1 MKKCMTLAY
10 ISILIGSALAGCT
23 QDNPD
28 NPGNAVSDSKAIMF
42 APNTVYTRS
51 GDITSSN
58 LDKFQVYAYT
68 ETGTNP
74 TLFMD
79 NVTVSRTS
87 SNTWVYSP
95 LEYWPTVPV
104 DFFAFAPAG
113 NWAGAHGPFGT
124 LTPYTD
130 YPGDTDLVYAVS
142 RDNTG
147 NTNGQ
152 NAQVILNFRH
162 ALSKV
167 CINLSSS
174 DENIEVKVSNVVM
187 VNILT
192 DGIFHFPSLSTSPLS
207 TDTNSVCSWTDL
219 KSNATYIFHTSQTPS
234 ERITLT
240 TTPTDMSEIGHKMGG
255 AKYMIPQELPYHS
268 SSSDRDS
275 YLAVMCSIY
284 DTKSG
289 LQLWPNENTPPSNT
303 VPGSTFKDGILEFPL
318 STSEFSG
325 WQPGHYYIYNV
336 TINSNPDMGAINFGM
351 PTVEGF
357 VNVET
362 TYQ

>member
-87 SNTWVYSP
+87 SNTWAYSP

-219 KSNATYIFHTSQTPS
+219 KSNATYIFHTHRHHPS
-234 ERITLT
+234 ESPSPPPL
-240 TTPTDMSEIGHKMGG
+240 PT
-255 AKYMIPQELPYHS
+255 
-268 SSSDRDS
+268 
-275 YLAVMCSIY
+275 
-284 DTKSG
+284 
-289 LQLWPNENTPPSNT
+289 
-303 VPGSTFKDGILEFPL
+303 
-318 STSEFSG
+318 
-325 WQPGHYYIYNV
+325 
-336 TINSNPDMGAINFGM
+336 
-351 PTVEGF
+351 
-357 VNVET
+357 
-362 TYQ
+362 